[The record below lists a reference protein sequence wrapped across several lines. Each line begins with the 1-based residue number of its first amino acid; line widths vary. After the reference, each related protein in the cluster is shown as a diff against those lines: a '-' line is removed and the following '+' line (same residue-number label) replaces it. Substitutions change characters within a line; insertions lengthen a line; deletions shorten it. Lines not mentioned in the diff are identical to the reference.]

1 MITIL
6 IRTHN
11 RPEKLNECIKS
22 IKAQTYKDWRILI
35 SVDNDRAEAYT
46 KPYGYEYI
54 RTDKV
59 KYKQVKERSRMRKRW
74 NLYFNALQ
82 NKVDEGYI
90 MYVDEDMVMYSENS
104 LQLVADNSHEHRL
117 LIYKYRIRLDIGTR
131 PYRSDWGK
139 APTRTHI
146 STGCFSHPAK
156 YKVRWRGISGGDF
169 FAVSELYKCLPTT
182 WLDEIILRGQNP

>member
-117 LIYKYRIRLDIGTR
+117 LIYKYRIRLDLSLI
-131 PYRSDWGK
+131 
-139 APTRTHI
+139 HI
-146 STGCFSHPAK
+146 
-156 YKVRWRGISGGDF
+156 
-169 FAVSELYKCLPTT
+169 
-182 WLDEIILRGQNP
+182 